1 MTSVSVSLRIRY
13 PAELPI
19 VESRE
24 AILRMLTEHQVVVI
38 AGETGSGKTTQ
49 LPKMCLE
56 AGLAEGGRIACT
68 QPRRVAALSI
78 SRRVAEELGVN
89 WGREVGAKIRFTDK
103 TQRETRI
110 KFLTDGMLLNEIQ
123 RDPLLREY
131 KVVLVDE
138 AHERSLNIDF
148 LLGYL
153 KRLLPKRKDLKVIIT
168 SATIDTTA
176 FSKAFGNAPILEVSG
191 RLYPVETRYFPV
203 DELLEESGESTYID
217 AVAQSVEEILSWNRP
232 GDLLVFLP
240 GEKDIR
246 EARDLLEKRAGNQV
260 ELLPLFG
267 RLSGQEQ
274 ERIFKAGRRRKVI
287 LSTNIAETS
296 ITIPGIRYVI
306 DSGLARISR
315 YSPHT
320 HTRRLPIEKIA
331 RSSADQR
338 KGRAGRVSEG
348 ICLRLYSEEDYEA
361 RPRYGTPEILR
372 SNLAEVI
379 LRMMVFR
386 LGDIREFPFLDP
398 PTDRAIR
405 SGYQLLVQLG
415 ALDGGYQLTALG
427 KRLARLPVDPTV
439 GRMLLEAQRE
449 GCVREVL
456 VIAAGLSIQ
465 DPRERPMDAAKEAD
479 AMHARFRH
487 PESDFLG
494 LLKIW
499 ETYHEEMERLSQN
512 QLRKFCRSHFLNYL
526 RMREW
531 RDIHAQLER
540 SLRETGEVRLNAE
553 PAEYE
558 QIHRALLSGLL
569 SGVARFEEGNLYRAA
584 RNRKIQLF
592 PGSTLFR
599 KTAAGK
605 KGKKAKATVPETKQ
619 PAAKWVLCGEFVETS
634 RLYARTV
641 ARIEAGW
648 VLRVGAHVVN
658 SKYAEP
664 FYDEKGERVLI
675 RERVLLYGLEI
686 ETRKR
691 ACLGIDPAAAKEIF
705 LREALVEGR
714 LNTRLSFYE
723 ANQELLERLRERQTR
738 LRAGSLWGLEERLYR
753 FYNDKLG
760 DVGSVGDLKAWL
772 RDRHGGKEEVL
783 FAKEMD
789 LLPDGGDPSAEAFP
803 DDTEINGLRLP
814 LEYAYQPGQ
823 ETDGATLRIP
833 VEKFEKIGPEKLD
846 WLVPGY
852 IRQRI
857 ECLLRGL
864 PKQLRKRLFPLN
876 DLAQELALE
885 VRPGPESLT
894 VQLTRLLREKRDL
907 PVRAE
912 DWKEEAVPEH
922 LRPRVEVVDRKER
935 AVASGRD
942 WRSVRRQYEE
952 ALRADFREGKDRPR
966 LEIWQQARRQYEK
979 EGTTLSEL
987 PELPVELVLGDLAGL
1002 PVKAWPGLREESK
1015 GIALRLFPTKA
1026 EARTSARKA
1035 LPALCEQAMGRE
1047 FGWFQRDLGKELQ
1060 RVALGFSPILPKEQL
1075 FEDSLRLLRGHLFP
1089 PGDPLPVSRTA
1100 AEELVRQAGE
1110 RMRGL
1115 AQQYADLLERLLW
1128 ERDAVLAGL
1137 PANSPWPAEVGALV
1151 HATFLRELDFPRLY
1165 HYPRYLRAIG
1175 RRRERAL
1182 RSPARD
1188 AEKARPVLAYIR
1200 RYAALTKASR
1210 ARRLRLRWLLE
1221 EFKVQVFAQELGTA
1235 EKVSEKVLDKAFSEV
1250 EAKGSALG
1258 S

>member
-1 MTSVSVSLRIRY
+1 MAPPASGMRIRY

-19 VESRE
+19 VEHRE
-24 AILRMLTEHQVVVI
+24 AILGMLREHQVVVI

-56 AGLAEGGRIACT
+56 AGLAEKGRVACT

-78 SRRVAEELGVN
+78 SRRVAEELGVD

-131 KVVLVDE
+131 KVVLIDE

-153 KRLLPKRKDLKVIIT
+153 KQLLPKRRDLKVIIT
-168 SATIDTTA
+168 SATIDTAA

-191 RLYPVETRYFPV
+191 RLYPVETRYLPV
-203 DELLEESGESTYID
+203 DELLEESGETTYID
-217 AVAQSVEEILSWNRP
+217 AVAQAVEEILSWNRP

-246 EARDLLEKRAGNQV
+246 ETRDLLEKRAGNQI

-274 ERIFKAGRRRKVI
+274 DRIFKAGRRRKVI

-296 ITIPGIRYVI
+296 ITIPGIRFVV

-320 HTRRLPIEKIA
+320 HTRRLPIEKVA
-331 RSSADQR
+331 QSSADQR

-348 ICLRLYSEEDYEA
+348 ICLRLYSEEDYNA

-372 SNLAEVI
+372 CNLAEVI

-398 PTDRAIR
+398 PTDRAIK

-415 ALDGGYQLTALG
+415 ALDSDHQLTALG

-465 DPRERPMDAAKEAD
+465 DPRERPMDAAREAD

-499 ETYHEEMERLSQN
+499 EAYHEEMERLSQN

-531 RDIHAQLER
+531 RDIHAQLRR
-540 SLRETGEVRLNAE
+540 SLQETGEVRINPK

-558 QIHRALLSGLL
+558 QVHRALLAGLL
-569 SGVARFEEGNLYRAA
+569 SGVAQFEEGNQYRAA
-584 RNRKIQLF
+584 RNRKVLLF

-599 KTAAGK
+599 KEVARK
-605 KGKKAKATVPETKQ
+605 KGKKAKAEAAAEPKKA
-619 PAAKWVLCGEFVETS
+619 AAKWVLCGEFVETS

-641 ARIEAGW
+641 ARIEPRW
-648 VLRVGAHVVN
+648 ILRVGSHVLN
-658 SKYAEP
+658 SKYSEP
-664 FYDEKGERVLI
+664 FYEENGERVLI

-686 ETRKR
+686 EVRKR
-691 ACLGIDPAAAKEIF
+691 ACLAIDAAAAKEIF

-714 LNTRLSFYE
+714 LRTRLPFHE

-738 LRAGSLWGLEERLYR
+738 LRAGSLWALEERLYQ
-753 FYNDKLG
+753 FYHDRLG
-760 DVGSVGDLKAWL
+760 NVGSVGDLKAWL
-772 RDRHGGKEEVL
+772 RDHHGGKEEVL
-783 FAKEMD
+783 FAEEKD
-789 LLPDGGDPSAEAFP
+789 LLSGEEEATSEAFP
-803 DDTEINGLRLP
+803 DTTEINGLRLP
-814 LEYAYQPGQ
+814 LEYAYQPG
-823 ETDGATLRIP
+823 EEKDGATLRIP
-833 VEKFEKIGPEKLD
+833 VEKFEQIGPEKLD
-846 WLVPGY
+846 WMVPGY

-857 ECLLRGL
+857 EHLLRGL
-864 PKQLRKRLFPLN
+864 PKDLRKQLFPLN

-885 VRPGPESLT
+885 VRPGEDSLT
-894 VQLTRLLREKRDL
+894 EQLARLLREKRNL
-907 PVRAE
+907 YIREE
-912 DWKEEAVPEH
+912 DWKAGAVPEH
-922 LRPRVEVVDRKER
+922 LRPRVEVVDRKQR
-935 AVASGRD
+935 PVASGRD
-942 WRSVRRQYEE
+942 WAVVRRQYEE
-952 ALRADFREGKDRPR
+952 AVRSDFREGKDRQR
-966 LEIWQQARRQYEK
+966 LHIWQRARHEHEK
-979 EGTTLSEL
+979 KGIALEEL
-987 PELPVELVLGDLAGL
+987 PELPLERVLGDLAGL
-1002 PVKAWPGLREESK
+1002 PVKAWPGLQTSDL
-1015 GIALRLFPTKA
+1015 GTDLLLFPTEAKA
-1026 EARTSARKA
+1026 REATRAA
-1035 LPALCEQAMGRE
+1035 LPALCERSMGRE
-1047 FGWFQRDLGKELQ
+1047 FGWFQRDLEKELK
-1060 RVALGFSPILPKEQL
+1060 RVALGFAHILPKERL
-1075 FEDSLRLLRGHLFP
+1075 LADSLRLLRGHLFALKE
-1089 PGDPLPVSRTA
+1089 PLPVSGKK
-1100 AEELVRQAGE
+1100 AEALLRQAKE
-1110 RMRGL
+1110 RMGGL
-1115 AQQYADLLERLLW
+1115 PQRYCDLLDRILR
-1128 ERDAVLAGL
+1128 ERDSVLAGL
-1137 PANSPWPAEVGALV
+1137 PAQSPWRAEVDALV
-1151 HATFLRELDFPRLY
+1151 HERFLRQLNLSRLH
-1165 HYPRYLRAIG
+1165 HYPRYLKAIG
-1175 RRRERAL
+1175 IRRERAE
-1182 RSPARD
+1182 RNPARD
-1188 AEKARPVLAYIR
+1188 LERAKPVLAFLR
-1200 RYAALTKASR
+1200 RYAALR
-1210 ARRLRLRWLLE
+1210 APAPQKRRLRWLLE
-1221 EFKVQVFAQELGTA
+1221 EYKVQVFAQELGTDGRISAKILDQAFAQA
-1235 EKVSEKVLDKAFSEV
+1235 EQATV
-1250 EAKGSALG
+1250 
-1258 S
+1258 